1 MAILLQRIS
10 TRNYRALADVTV
22 ELRDINVLFGPNGA
36 GKSTLLDVLWFIRDC
51 AVRGVAEASAARSHG
66 IGILFDGAA
75 DGEPLVVTV
84 ETAGVRYELS
94 LGLSSG
100 RIEPFP
106 GETLRSTKNGVCYI
120 ERRAGSDKASFVH
133 SMIIEPVMV
142 SLRDPDKI
150 SLGRYLDFEPGFDEV
165 AELDRR
171 LRFIHLYPSRSLD
184 LRFIKQRGSEQ
195 SHETWLW
202 TNGKNL
208 WSVLRNL
215 QGTSAVDDRYDTIL
229 DFMRQSFPTF
239 RGLAIEATGPESVYG
254 SFVESGR
261 RRPIRASG
269 MSDGHVQMLFLLTA
283 LFAEGRERTSIML
296 LDEPELS
303 LHPWALAV
311 LGKAIQAAASEH
323 QKQVIIATHSPVLI
337 SQFELADCIAVEL
350 LQGRTKLKRVSE
362 MENISDLLERYATG
376 SLYMSET
383 IAPQST
389 MAEDENV

>member
-1 MAILLQRIS
+1 
-10 TRNYRALADVTV
+10 
-22 ELRDINVLFGPNGA
+22 
-36 GKSTLLDVLWFIRDC
+36 
-51 AVRGVAEASAARSHG
+51 
-66 IGILFDGAA
+66 
-75 DGEPLVVTV
+75 VTV

-106 GETLRSTKNGVCYI
+106 GETLRSTKNGVYYI
-120 ERRAGSDKASFVH
+120 ERRTGSDKASFVH
-133 SMIIEPVMV
+133 SERPEPTTV

-150 SLGRYLDFEPGFDEV
+150 SLGRYLDFEPSFDEV

-171 LRFIHLYPSRSLD
+171 LRYIHLYPSRSLD
-184 LRFIKQRGSEQ
+184 LRFIKQKGSEQ

-215 QGTSAVDDRYDTIL
+215 QGTSAVDDRYHTIL

-269 MSDGHVQMLFLLTA
+269 MSDGHVQMLFVLTA

-303 LHPWALAV
+303 LHPWALAI
-311 LGKAIQAAASEH
+311 LGKAIQAAAFEH

-337 SQFELADCIAVEL
+337 SQFEVADCMAVEL

-362 MENISDLLERYATG
+362 MKNISDLLERYATG